1 MADSSTPTSVPHGMA
16 SAGSSDGILGSFV
29 SAIANMIPALEN
41 IKATIEESS
50 NAFPRV
56 SSQLNSVNRATES
69 ATVEILDVLDS
80 ISQNV
85 DAAEAGLKALGAL
98 LPNATQPVADTL
110 QSISK
115 TLATTKEKSLSIAM
129 ALQVQDITSQQIAG
143 ASHMIETVR
152 LELVRLLNNFEGTAA
167 PPQSTNSPLT
177 GHFDTTAKYTGA
189 GDRQAQA
196 DLIINQW
203 TTGHHE

>member
-1 MADSSTPTSVPHGMA
+1 MADSSIPSSDPHGIA
-16 SAGSSDGILGSFV
+16 SAETSEGSLGRFV
-29 SAIANMIPALEN
+29 AVIANMIPALEN
-41 IKATIEESS
+41 IKSTIEESS
-50 NAFPRV
+50 NTFPRV

-85 DAAEAGLKALGAL
+85 DAAEAGVKTLGTL

-110 QSISK
+110 QSIAK

-143 ASHMIETVR
+143 ASHMIESVR
-152 LELVRLLNNFEGTAA
+152 LELVRLLSNFEGKSVT
-167 PPQSTNSPLT
+167 PQTVNGPLP
-177 GHFDTTAKYTGA
+177 GHFDTTAKYSSA
-189 GDRQAQA
+189 ADRQAEA

>member
-1 MADSSTPTSVPHGMA
+1 MADLKTLNSVPTGKS
-16 SAGSSDGILGSFV
+16 SAGNNEGVLGRFV
-29 SAIANMIPALEN
+29 SAIANMIPALES

-50 NAFPRV
+50 NAVPRV

-80 ISQNV
+80 ITQNV
-85 DAAEAGLKALGAL
+85 DAAEAGVKTLGTL
-98 LPNATQPVADTL
+98 LPDAAKPVTDVL
-110 QSISK
+110 QSISQ

-143 ASHMIETVR
+143 ASHMLESVR
-152 LELVRLLNNFEGTAA
+152 LELMRLLNNFEGTAVA
-167 PPQSTNSPLT
+167 PQSLQASLPE
-177 GHFDTTAKYTGA
+177 HFDTTAKYTSA
-189 GDRQAQA
+189 TDRQAQA